1 MFSQNPI
8 IVALDMDSP
17 LKALQLVK
25 KLKVTGVAFKIG
37 FELFC
42 AGGPKLVE
50 RIVGHDVRVFLD
62 LKFHDIPHTVAK
74 ASEVATKLGVWMFN
88 VHAAGGVEM
97 MSRAKDVSLKVAY
110 EKSIVPP
117 LVVAVTVLTSMNSL
131 AELNVPLS
139 IPDQV
144 MFLSKL
150 ALNSNLDGVVCSA
163 QEVSEIQNTCGK
175 KFVLV
180 TPGIRPIG
188 SSPDDQKRT
197 LTPKEAITQGSHFLV
212 MGRPILN
219 AAKPLEVIDQVLKE
233 LN

>member
-1 MFSQNPI
+1 MVSQNPI

-25 KLKVTGVAFKIG
+25 KLKVTGVAFKVG

-62 LKFHDIPHTVAK
+62 LKFHDIPNTVGK

-88 VHAAGGVEM
+88 VHASGGVEM
-97 MSRAKDVSLKVAY
+97 MTRAKDVSLKVAY
-110 EKSIVPP
+110 EKSIKPP

-131 AELNVPLS
+131 SEMNVPLS

-144 MFLSKL
+144 MFLSQL
-150 ALNSNLDGVVCSA
+150 ALNSGLDGVVCSA
-163 QEVSEIQNTCGK
+163 QEVGEIQNVCGK

-180 TPGIRPIG
+180 TPGIRPAG
-188 SSPDDQKRT
+188 VSADDQKRT
-197 LTPKEAITQGSHFLV
+197 LTPQEAMKNGSHYLV
-212 MGRPILN
+212 MGRPLLN
-219 AAKPLEVIDQVLKE
+219 ASKPLEVIDQVLKD